1 MKTSRKEKAAILLGI
16 AIIYFRCNKKCTEIS
31 LDTCVRYFLI
41 FDKFLNWVVIKYYS
55 QTPGFAGGDCQPCI
69 THIEV
74 AEEWTSTV
82 HREDKHDF
90 SLIVISEFQLVS
102 ANQDDISW
110 DLPRVRIDM
119 RGSEKPTGLTALS
132 FIERSLKMH

>member
-1 MKTSRKEKAAILLGI
+1 M
-16 AIIYFRCNKKCTEIS
+16 
-31 LDTCVRYFLI
+31 RYSLI
-41 FDKFLNWVVIKYYS
+41 FDKFLNCVVIKYYS
-55 QTPGFAGGDCQPCI
+55 QTPCFSGGGCQPCI

-74 AEEWTSTV
+74 AEEWTSTL

-90 SLIVISEFQLVS
+90 SLILISEFQLVS

-110 DLPRVRIDM
+110 DLPRVRIDK
-119 RGSEKPTGLTALS
+119 RGSEKPTGLTELS